1 MAPTEVKGTPS
12 FISSTVIQECSFL
25 ACKDL
30 AETVQKCVGRLILF
44 PHLPYEVATLKFKLR
59 SGSLTWLC
67 CL

>member
-30 AETVQKCVGRLILF
+30 AETVQKKKKKSALEGLF
-44 PHLPYEVATLKFKLR
+44 YSHIYPMKWLR
-59 SGSLTWLC
+59 SNLNSGLAP
-67 CL
+67 

>member
-30 AETVQKCVGRLILF
+30 AETVQKKKKKVRWKAYFI
-44 PHLPYEVATLKFKLR
+44 PTSTL
-59 SGSLTWLC
+59 
-67 CL
+67 